1 MNIIFDFDGTLN
13 DTAATYVPA
22 FRLAYD
28 HLVDIGYAEPRT
40 FSRAEIMRWV
50 GYSVKDMWDAFT
62 PDLDASEK
70 RACAK
75 IIGDEMDRLALAGKA
90 RMFPGVPEALDALRA
105 EGHVLHYLSNCSRA
119 YMDFYREAFGLDRW
133 ITGFFCCEDY
143 GWVPKTEIFPDVVRR
158 FGSAEANRELARR
171 AEASTAGDS
180 SAVAVAS
187 HVRREFIMVG
197 GSLPR
202 PRGRSRLWAQQRWL
216 RVWLRQARGNRR
228 CDGNRGASGRFARR
242 RAPGDVRPLFVPRPV
257 SGRALRACMLP
268 KWPRLVLSPSTVA

>member
-50 GYSVKDMWDAFT
+50 GYSVKDMWDAFA

-197 GSLPR
+197 DRFHDLEVARVYGLNGVGCAYGFGKREEIADATVIVER
-202 PRGRSRLWAQQRWL
+202 PEDMLEG
-216 RVWLRQARGNRR
+216 V
-228 CDGNRGASGRFARR
+228 R
-242 RAPGDVRPLFVPRPV
+242 RA
-257 SGRALRACMLP
+257 M
-268 KWPRLVLSPSTVA
+268 